1 MNNHTHSRRD
11 FLKTAGMYASGL
23 VLTGCRSSSRTARV
37 ETSGK
42 KPNILWITCEDT
54 SPRLGCYGYDLAIT
68 PHLDKLASEGTR
80 YTKAFA
86 TAPVCAPSRS
96 CLVTGVYATSLG
108 TQHLRSVVK
117 LPEKIRC
124 FPEYLR
130 DAGYYCTNNYKKD
143 YNFIDVNVWDESS
156 PQAHWRN
163 RRDGQ
168 PFFSVFNF
176 TSTHQGQING
186 SDEEFEEKYG
196 SKLAPEERHDPA
208 EILLPPYYPDTE
220 FVRKIWARYY
230 DLITFMDKQVG
241 ELLAQ
246 LEADGLAENT
256 IVFFYADHGLG
267 IPRFKRTLY
276 DSGLHIPLIVRFPG
290 QYQHLSP
297 ALPGETF
304 DNLVSFVDFA
314 PTVLSLVDLPIPDYM
329 QGRAFLGSQSKPPR
343 KYLFGASSRVDE
355 AYEFSRCVRGERY
368 KYIRNFFPHL
378 PYIQPSQYCDQA
390 EIMQEL
396 RRAVA
401 EEELTPEQKLL
412 WAPTKP
418 IEELYDTLEDP
429 HEINN
434 LIDDPGKKAILR
446 RLRKTLQSWMLQT
459 RDTGLLPE
467 AEMHI
472 RAEARLPSV
481 GQGSTPYTMTRN
493 SRKYPQRRI
502 LAAADLAGK
511 GPENIPKLIRLL
523 GDSDSVVRYWA
534 VIGLDVLGP
543 QAGPATEALEGV
555 LEDES
560 PNVRFAAAGVLCRMG
575 VCEMALPVLA
585 EGLTEEREETILYA
599 AREIQR
605 IGPKAGPI
613 VEQIRETRAGCK
625 KPDGSYTNNNHA
637 MFIDW
642 ALKYALENCEQ

>member
-1 MNNHTHSRRD
+1 MNNHSHSRRA

-23 VLTGCRSSSRTARV
+23 VLTGCRTSSRIAKPRT
-37 ETSGK
+37 TGK

-54 SPRLGCYGYDLAIT
+54 SPRLGCYGDELAIT
-68 PHLDKLASEGTR
+68 PNLDKLASEGIR
-80 YTKAFA
+80 YTRAFA

-96 CLVTGVYATSLG
+96 CLITGVYATSLG
-108 TQHLRSVVK
+108 TQHLRSEVK
-117 LPEKIRC
+117 LPEKIKC

-130 DAGYYCTNNYKKD
+130 ADGYYCTNNHKKD
-143 YNFIDVNVWDESS
+143 YNFVDVNVWDESS

-163 RRDGQ
+163 RRPGQ

-176 TSTHQGQING
+176 VSTHQGQING
-186 SDEEFEEKYG
+186 SDEEFYTKYR
-196 SKLAPEERHDPA
+196 SKLEPEERHDPA
-208 EILLPPYYPDTE
+208 EISLPPYYPDTE

-241 ELLAQ
+241 EVLDQ
-246 LEADGLAENT
+246 LETDGLTDDT

-276 DSGLHIPLIVRFPG
+276 DSGLHVPLIFRFPER
-290 QYQHLSP
+290 YRNLSP
-297 ALPGETF
+297 GWPG
-304 DNLVSFVDFA
+304 DAIDSLVSFVDFA
-314 PTVLSLVDLPIPDYM
+314 PTVLSLLDLPIPDCM
-329 QGRAFLGSQSKPPR
+329 QGMAFLGSQSKPPR

-368 KYIRNFFPHL
+368 KYIRNYFPHL

-412 WAPTKP
+412 WTATKP
-418 IEELYDTLEDP
+418 VEELYDTISDP
-429 HEINN
+429 YEVNN
-434 LIDDPGKKAILR
+434 LVGRAETKAVLEK
-446 RLRKTLQSWMLQT
+446 LRKTLRAWMLQT
-459 RDTGLLPE
+459 RDTGFLPE

-472 RAEARLPSV
+472 RAED
-481 GQGSTPYTMTRN
+481 STPYTMARN
-493 SRKYPQRRI
+493 ARKYPQRRI
-502 LAAADLAGK
+502 LAAADLVGK
-511 GPENIPKLIRLL
+511 GPDNIPKLVRLL
-523 GDSDSVVRYWA
+523 GDSDSLVRYWA
-534 VIGLDVLGP
+534 VIALDALGP
-543 QAGPATEALEGV
+543 QAGPAAEALEGV

-560 PNVRFAAAGVLCRMG
+560 PNVRFAAAGVLCRIG
-575 VCEMALPVLA
+575 LCEAALPVLA

-605 IGPKAGPI
+605 IGPKAESI
-613 VEQIRETRAGCK
+613 IEQIRAARARFEN
-625 KPDGSYTNNNHA
+625 PDGSYKNNNHA
-637 MFIDW
+637 MFIAW
-642 ALKYALENCEQ
+642 ALKNALENCSQLSNQP